1 MSPNCFALTIIT
13 YSLLALECKDSF
25 GQVDTYEELLQHL
38 IHFHKICRK
47 FYETTQAAQPPP
59 TPKAEQPKVIDLDG
73 PEVIDLDADE
83 EEAVEAVNVTA
94 PEAMAMVVD
103 SEVVEIDPQ
112 VSSFEH
118 LKEFEFL
125 TKMNFAFCIKKI
137 CMLVNVSYVM
147 EFLV

>member
-59 TPKAEQPKVIDLDG
+59 TPNAEQPKVIDLDG

-83 EEAVEAVNVTA
+83 EVNVTA

-103 SEVVEIDPQ
+103 SDVVEIDPQ
-112 VSSFEH
+112 VSSFNRSSRRKRGMASNLLFLH
-118 LKEFEFL
+118 FPYQLSYGYLRFEG
-125 TKMNFAFCIKKI
+125 NG
-137 CMLVNVSYVM
+137 
-147 EFLV
+147 